1 MLDTKFVT
9 NIVLVQAPV
18 VVLLGVIGCQK
29 LGGILMS
36 TATPMNTVQEVLVLL
51 THVQATLILIQTVGM

>member
-1 MLDTKFVT
+1 MMLDTKFVT

-36 TATPMNTVQEVLVLL
+36 TATPMNTVQEVL
-51 THVQATLILIQTVGM
+51 A